1 MIGATINSTSRLQLF
16 FEIQQTTMDDT
27 ANVVDLLEELG
38 DNIDDLETALEPLL
52 KTPISTL
59 SKNLAPLEKAKLLTW
74 LTYAIETILFSHIR
88 LNGTEDPKS
97 HPVMTELKRIQ
108 QYMQKVHQAENPV
121 GKRENLSLNKEA
133 AGRFIK
139 AGLAGND
146 KYDQEVAERK
156 AREAEGAR
164 RKLQQL
170 ELASPSHTAP
180 KPKFGQVAPGDGVTV
195 RVKNVRLPEVGV
207 VAKVLSKKPQSDGV
221 KVELDNGR
229 TGRVIAFFGAAT
241 AHKASEIAASNEER
255 KKKRNVDE
263 VEDDEGSD
271 EDESDVMEVDQQED
285 KPSPKKSKFSPEQKK
300 KKKDKKAKKQK
311 EGG

>member
-1 MIGATINSTSRLQLF
+1 
-16 FEIQQTTMDDT
+16 MDDT

-108 QYMQKVHQAENPV
+108 QYMQKVQQAENPAA

-146 KYDQEVAERK
+146 KYDQQVAERK

-170 ELASPSHTAP
+170 ELASPSSAVP
-180 KPKFGQVAPGDGVTV
+180 SFGQVVPGAGVSIILKKDQKSGDQV
-195 RVKNVRLPEVGV
+195 QGIVKEALTQ
-207 VAKVLSKKPQSDGV
+207 QSHSRGV
-221 KVELDNGR
+221 KVRLQD
-229 TGRVIAFFGAAT
+229 GRVGRVQAIVDVALARM
-241 AHKASEIAASNEER
+241 ASEGLQNLGRNGEP
-255 KKKRNVDE
+255 KKKRKADDVEDEEDVDSSDVDE
-263 VEDDEGSD
+263 GDA
-271 EDESDVMEVDQQED
+271 MEVDQQEG
-285 KPSPKKSKFSPEQKK
+285 K
-300 KKKDKKAKKQK
+300 KKAKKAKHDPEKKRKKMEKKSKKNK